1 MNIKIRIIK
10 TELDEITR
18 YEKETGKKY
27 DVTSEFFSKIT
38 DHPCQYAFTMVGIKK
53 IGINPGTK
61 YQTPAGVYFYTL
73 DQKRYDQLIG
83 NYLPFAS
90 DKPYVGLAKLNWSA
104 KWLKL
109 IRQDDG
115 SAEDEKKADDYLKKE
130 YNFDMS
136 EVREENIRHMDFS
149 PNARI
154 FVKTYFCSKLRANK
168 VGTKPTWLWTKILRG
183 LGYEGVYDGGNAI
196 IHPSE
201 PAQIVSLSPNA
212 YETIGIY
219 DTAIIRTERRVK
231 IGKAAS
237 EDKIKAWKRR
247 KYLEK
252 AVDLPPE
259 KRIFNVQEM
268 YDRPNLYFSD
278 FIQEYKTLS
287 ILDGFTIIG
296 NVVAQSDFYDSI
308 NFRFPRDMKVKGK
321 LSLTKPY
328 KKEYFTR
335 VYADTLELHRFS
347 GELGEQEDFPRGIN
361 FKNLDMTRNYQ
372 LMKLPEGLK
381 IEGDL
386 FMTKLNTSELPTD
399 LEVGG
404 VFVYR
409 GQLDKSD
416 FPNPRQLKNFKIN
429 RFAGEIDNKEFNL
442 ISGEELIDYLSK

>member
-1 MNIKIRIIK
+1 MNIKIKIIK

-18 YEKETGKKY
+18 YEKEKGEKY
-27 DVTSEFFSKIT
+27 DVTPEFFSKIT
-38 DHPCQYAFTMVGIKK
+38 DQPSQYAFTMIGIKK
-53 IGINPGTK
+53 IGINPGTEFN
-61 YQTPAGVYFYTL
+61 TPAGVYFYPL
-73 DQKRYDQLIG
+73 DKTRYDQLIG
-83 NYLPFAS
+83 NYLPYVS
-90 DKPYVGLAKLNWSA
+90 DKPYVGLAKLNWGA

-115 SAEDEKKADDYLKKE
+115 NEEDEKKADAYLKKE
-130 YNFDMS
+130 YDFDMS
-136 EVREENIRHMDFS
+136 EVRDEEVRHMDFS

-154 FVKTYFCSKLRANK
+154 FVKTYFCSKLRANR

-183 LGYEGVYDGGNAI
+183 LGYEGVYDSGNSI

-201 PAQIVSLSPNA
+201 PTQVVCLSPNA

-219 DTAIIRTERRVK
+219 DTAIIRTERRVR

-237 EDKIKAWKRR
+237 EDKIKVWKRR

-268 YDRPNLYFSD
+268 YDGPHLYFTD
-278 FIQEYKTLS
+278 FVQEYKTLS

-296 NVVAQSDFYDSI
+296 NVVAHSDFYDS
-308 NFRFPRDMKVKGK
+308 NKHRFPRDMKVKGK

-328 KKEYFTR
+328 KKEYYTR

-347 GELGEQEDFPRGIN
+347 GDLGEQADFPVGIE

-372 LMKLPEGLK
+372 LFKLPEGLK
-381 IEGDL
+381 VEGDL

-404 VFVYR
+404 VFIYR
-409 GQLDKSD
+409 GELDKSD
-416 FPNPRQLKNFKIN
+416 FPNPRQLKKFNIN
-429 RFAGEIDNKEFNL
+429 RFVGEIDYKEFNL